1 MNGGIEQLTENQVIE
16 LKAHRYSS
24 TLTALYKQFDTEVES
39 SLRERKDLEPET
51 KFFQNI
57 KWPLVIKL
65 VAVAAVA
72 IAITVTSIINQ
83 EWFINTFGWGM
94 AIGLVIIFLLRT
106 SLLLYYYLRT
116 RYWLSLYEVHQPGF
130 GAGQLSCW
138 T

>member
-57 KWPLVIKL
+57 KWPLVIKF

-72 IAITVTSIINQ
+72 IAIIVINIINQ
-83 EWFINTFGWGM
+83 AWFINTFGEYSSV
-94 AIGLVIIFLLRT
+94 AIIENEILLNIA
-106 SLLLYYYLRT
+106 
-116 RYWLSLYEVHQPGF
+116 F
-130 GAGQLSCW
+130 
-138 T
+138 